1 MRKEQAQQTRR
12 RLFDSAYQLLKE
24 KAFESISIK
33 EIASRAGVS
42 TGTFYLYFPSKLDVY
57 YQTYIMAEEYFSR
70 IVSRQVQTGSAKE
83 RLLIFFHEYACYN
96 SDYTSIKLTKL
107 LYNGN
112 NRYFLRESSGE
123 GMFPLLK
130 DILRYGI
137 QQGELDATMDI
148 EDMSQFL
155 MNAVRGLT
163 YHWCISDGSYDIKEA
178 TRRYVLRLYRS
189 IERRY

>member
-1 MRKEQAQQTRR
+1 
-12 RLFDSAYQLLKE
+12 
-24 KAFESISIK
+24 
-33 EIASRAGVS
+33 
-42 TGTFYLYFPSKLDVY
+42 
-57 YQTYIMAEEYFSR
+57 
-70 IVSRQVQTGSAKE
+70 
-83 RLLIFFHEYACYN
+83 
-96 SDYTSIKLTKL
+96 
-107 LYNGN
+107 
-112 NRYFLRESSGE
+112 
-123 GMFPLLK
+123 MFPLLK

>member
-112 NRYFLRESSGE
+112 NRCFLRETSGE

-137 QQGELDATMDI
+137 QQGELDATMHI
-148 EDMSQFL
+148 EDMCQFL

-189 IERRY
+189 IERHY